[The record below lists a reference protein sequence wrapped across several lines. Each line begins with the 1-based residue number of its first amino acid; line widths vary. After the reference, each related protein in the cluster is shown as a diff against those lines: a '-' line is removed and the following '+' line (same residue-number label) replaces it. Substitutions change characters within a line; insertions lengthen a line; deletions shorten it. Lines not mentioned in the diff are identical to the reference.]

1 MDAFTRLGP
10 ADLPLFLLTLCR
22 GSGMMIA
29 APLFGSPM
37 PPPPVKAFLAL
48 MLSVLVFPLA
58 KAGGLPPDAP
68 LATLALAAAGE
79 LAVGLA
85 LGFAAALLFAAVQYA
100 GQILDQELGVGQA
113 DLLDPFSGAP
123 AAVLSQFKIFLATVV
138 WLLLD
143 GHHFLVAATADSFR
157 AVPLLSG
164 GPPTAA
170 LEGITTALAGDVF
183 RMGLQI
189 AAPALA
195 TVFLTTVAFGFVS
208 RAVPEMSLF
217 GLIFPLR
224 LVLGLLVL
232 AASIGIFTTGF
243 EALHGR
249 HMDAVRRL
257 FGI

>member
-22 GSGMMIA
+22 VSGLMIA
-29 APLFGSPM
+29 APVFGSPM
-37 PPPPVKAFLAL
+37 PPAPVKAFLAL
-48 MLSVLVFPLA
+48 ALSALVFPLA
-58 KAGGLPPDAP
+58 KGAPLPADAP

-100 GQILDQELGVGQA
+100 GQVLDQELGVGQA
-113 DLLDPFSGAP
+113 GLLDPFSDGSV
-123 AAVLSQFKIFLATVV
+123 AALAQFKVFLATVV
-138 WLLLD
+138 YLLLD

-157 AVPLLSG
+157 AVPLLAG
-164 GPPTAA
+164 GPPAAA
-170 LEGITTALAGDVF
+170 LEGITLGLAGDVF

-189 AAPALA
+189 AAPPLA
-195 TVFLTTVAFGFVS
+195 TVFLVTAAFGFVS

-224 LVLGLLVL
+224 LVLG
-232 AASIGIFTTGF
+232 
-243 EALHGR
+243 
-249 HMDAVRRL
+249 
-257 FGI
+257 